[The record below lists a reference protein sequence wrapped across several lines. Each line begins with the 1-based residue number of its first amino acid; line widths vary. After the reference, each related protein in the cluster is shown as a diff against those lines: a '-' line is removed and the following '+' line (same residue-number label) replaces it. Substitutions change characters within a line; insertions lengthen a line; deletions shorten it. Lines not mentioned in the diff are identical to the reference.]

1 MKFKDFQADSM
12 RTMPR
17 VFNEETLDDA
27 LKNYAMG
34 LAGESGEVV
43 DQLKKVIFHGHE
55 YDQDV
60 IEKELGDVLHYLSG
74 IATLLEISLEEV
86 AYKNLEKLKKRYP
99 EGFSKEASQ
108 NRVE

>member
-1 MKFKDFQADSM
+1 MKFSDFQVEST

-34 LAGESGEVV
+34 LSGETGEVV
-43 DQLKKVIFHGHE
+43 DQLKKVIFHGHKFDRDE
-55 YDQDV
+55 

-74 IATLLEISLEEV
+74 IATLLEISMEEV
-86 AYKNLEKLKKRYP
+86 ASKNLEKLKKRYP
-99 EGFSKEASQ
+99 EGFSKEASR
-108 NRVE
+108 NRKE

>member
-1 MKFKDFQADSM
+1 MNFKDFQADSM
-12 RTMPR
+12 RTMPKI
-17 VFNEETLDDA
+17 NDELA
-27 LKNYAMG
+27 MANYCMG

-43 DQLKKVIFHGHE
+43 DQLKKVIFHGHNFDRE
-55 YDQDV
+55 A

-74 IATLLEISLEEV
+74 IATLLDISMEEI

-99 EGFSKEASQ
+99 EGFSKEASR